1 MPISPKC
8 PHCDA
13 RETFPDTDAGRTVNC
28 SACGGAIALPAK
40 ARPVAA
46 AVVVAKAIPAAVVAT
61 PIVVAKPESQ
71 PEFQFDDV
79 EEPKPRK
86 KSKPTVDLDEDEP
99 PVRKKSR
106 RAVEN
111 EDEDD
116 SPRRQPVKKG
126 GGKKLLLILGG
137 IAFVLPLTAPT
148 VPLRE
153 GAIKK

>member
-71 PEFQFDDV
+71 PEFQFDD

-86 KSKPTVDLDEDEP
+86 KSKPTVGLDEDEP
-99 PVRKKSR
+99 PIRKIPR
-106 RAVEN
+106 RKV
-111 EDEDD
+111 EDEDDDD
-116 SPRRQPVKKG
+116 SPRRQPAKKG
-126 GGKKLLLILGG
+126 GGKKLLLSLGG
-137 IAFVLPLTAPT
+137 MV
-148 VPLRE
+148 V
-153 GAIKK
+153 